1 MTNFK
6 QLILQLTLRVVV
18 NDNGVGFHLMEIE
31 VKIEYGKAFH
41 IRVGITSLEVNVV
54 DGTTLSYG
62 G

>member
-1 MTNFK
+1 
-6 QLILQLTLRVVV
+6 
-18 NDNGVGFHLMEIE
+18 MEIE

-62 G
+62 GQNKKMMSPTYIKRVTKKKT

>member
-1 MTNFK
+1 
-6 QLILQLTLRVVV
+6 
-18 NDNGVGFHLMEIE
+18 MEIE